1 MVSVIVLGVRRT
13 CCGSTADMTVCQC
26 DVYNERVG
34 LRQAHA
40 EYQNL
45 DLFGCR
51 TEVFVSVLKTSEG
64 KVFSVIVNIRLVG
77 W

>member
-1 MVSVIVLGVRRT
+1 VR
-13 CCGSTADMTVCQC
+13 AELVVEAQPTVCQC
-26 DVYNERVG
+26 GVYNVRVG
-34 LRQAHA
+34 VRKAHV

-51 TEVFVSVLKTSEG
+51 TEVFVSVLKIRDG
-64 KVFSVIVNIRLVG
+64 KVFSVIVIIRHFG